1 VATRGTSALFA
12 RLNRLNPTAA
22 FLTVLVLVLGG
33 LLLPRPYGGILLLAL
48 AAALAGL
55 LATTWQRGSRQT
67 RAARVVILALL
78 IGLAVYW
85 LA

>member
-12 RLNRLNPTAA
+12 RLNRLNSTAV

-33 LLLPRPYGGILLLAL
+33 LLLPRPYSGILLLVL
-48 AAALAGL
+48 AAGLAAIL
-55 LATTWQRGSRQT
+55 VSTWQRGTQQT
-67 RAARVVILALL
+67 RAARLIILALL
-78 IGLAVYW
+78 IVLAVYK